1 MSSAPSTLNGG
12 FPSVVVTGMHAVSG
26 LGPDIDTTWANLLEG
41 KSGVEKLETG
51 RITGLPLDGLPAQI
65 GAQLKFDPTES
76 LSRVEKRRMSYT
88 QQLGVVVARQLW
100 EDSGKP
106 EVDGDRLGVV
116 IGTGLGGGDAMLDT
130 IDRMREGGYKKVSPL
145 SVQMIMPN
153 GTAAVIGL
161 ELGARA
167 GVITPISACATGT
180 EALVHA
186 WQMIVM
192 GDADMVVAGG
202 IEGVIDAIPIACFS
216 MMRALSTQNED
227 PKSASRPFDRDRKGF
242 VFGEGGALLILEREE
257 HAKARGAKI
266 YARLMGVGLT
276 SDAFHMVAPDLEGK
290 GAERAMRRAIERA
303 GISASDITY
312 VNAHATG
319 TDVGDPAEAMAINR
333 AIGDHAAVYAPK
345 SALGHSIGAV
355 GALESILTIKA
366 LEDGISPPTLNLDN
380 QDPEIKLDVVH
391 GESRKGDFQY
401 AINNSFG
408 FGGHNAALVFGKA

>member
-1 MSSAPSTLNGG
+1 M
-12 FPSVVVTGMHAVSG
+12 VVTGMHAVSG
-26 LGPDIDTTWANLLEG
+26 LGPDIDTTWANLLDG

-51 RITGLPLDGLPAQI
+51 RITGLPLAGLPAQI

-88 QQLGVVVARQLW
+88 QQLGVVVARKLW
-100 EDSGKP
+100 EDAGKP

-116 IGTGLGGGDAMLDT
+116 IGTGLGGGDAMIDT

-186 WQMIVM
+186 WQMIAM

-216 MMRALSTQNED
+216 MMRALSTQNDD
-227 PKSASRPFDRDRKGF
+227 PKAASRPFDRDRKGF

-303 GISASDITY
+303 GIAASDVTY
-312 VNAHATG
+312 INAHATG

-380 QDPEIKLDVVH
+380 QDPEIKLDVIH